1 LSKTTVAAALRQRRR
16 LTREPGASPQ
26 DPIAHPLPSAEG
38 ALEFGDAFSIPNEL
52 LSNVNRAFSAGAHLG
67 VMSPGALPRAN
78 SECRAFGATTET
90 AMRLALVKLTDC

>member
-1 LSKTTVAAALRQRRR
+1 MSKTTVAAALRQRRR

-26 DPIAHPLPSAEG
+26 DLIAHPLQSAEG

-67 VMSPGALPRAN
+67 VMSPGALPRVNVNVAP
-78 SECRAFGATTET
+78 
-90 AMRLALVKLTDC
+90 LALQRDSYEACTCKAY

>member
-16 LTREPGASPQ
+16 LTRDPRASPQ
-26 DPIAHPLPSAEG
+26 DPIAHPLPSAQG
-38 ALEFGDAFSIPNEL
+38 AFEFGDAFSIPNEL